1 MLQSILEQVLM
12 KYLHQSMGL
21 VLKKRN
27 VITCNYLIVGGNSFI
42 GINLA
47 LGLLKQGQNVKVF
60 SRHINNFPQNII
72 NEVEF
77 IKGDL
82 ANVED
87 IYKALVNVD
96 IIIYLAATSNVATSI
111 EDVFEDINNSFFL
124 NFMESAKDFLLKNC
138 ISIFRRHGL
147 W

>member
-1 MLQSILEQVLM
+1 MNNRGDQV
-12 KYLHQSMGL
+12 HL
-21 VLKKRN
+21 VAFLG
-27 VITCNYLIVGGNSFI
+27 VISKNLITREDIMRKNNYLIVGGNSFI

-72 NEVEF
+72 SEVEF

-82 ANVED
+82 ANVKD

-111 EDVFEDINNSFFL
+111 EDVFEDINSSFFFL
-124 NFMESAKDFLLKNC
+124 NFMESVKN
-138 ISIFRRHGL
+138 FPVKKL
-147 W
+147 Y

>member
-1 MLQSILEQVLM
+1 
-12 KYLHQSMGL
+12 MG
-21 VLKKRN
+21 KN
-27 VITCNYLIVGGNSFI
+27 NYLIVGGNSFI

-60 SRHINNFPQNII
+60 SRHINNFPQNLIC
-72 NEVEF
+72 EVEF

-111 EDVFEDINNSFFL
+111 EDVLEIGTVAFFFL
-124 NFMESAKDFLLKNC
+124 ISWKLLKIFLLKK
-138 ISIFRRHGL
+138 L
-147 W
+147 Y

>member
-1 MLQSILEQVLM
+1 
-12 KYLHQSMGL
+12 
-21 VLKKRN
+21 
-27 VITCNYLIVGGNSFI
+27 IVGGNSFI

-47 LGLLKQGQNVKVF
+47 LGLLKKGQNVKVF

-72 NEVEF
+72 SEVEF

-96 IIIYLAATSNVATSI
+96 IIIYLAATSNVTTSI
-111 EDVFEDINNSFFL
+111 EDVFGDINSSLFFL
-124 NFMESAKDFLLKNC
+124 NFMESAKNFPIKKIVLA
-138 ISIFRRHGL
+138 SSG
-147 W
+147 

>member
-1 MLQSILEQVLM
+1 MR
-12 KYLHQSMGL
+12 K
-21 VLKKRN
+21 N
-27 VITCNYLIVGGNSFI
+27 NYLIVGGNSFI

-47 LGLLKQGQNVKVF
+47 LGLLKQDQNVKVF

-72 NEVEF
+72 SDVEF

-87 IYKALVNVD
+87 IYKALVDVD

-111 EDVFEDINNSFFL
+111 EDIFGDMNSSFFFL
-124 NFMESAKDFLLKNC
+124 NFMESVKNFP
-138 ISIFRRHGL
+138 IRRIVLASSGGCL
-147 W
+147 VQNK

>member
-1 MLQSILEQVLM
+1 MNNRGDQV
-12 KYLHQSMGL
+12 HL
-21 VLKKRN
+21 VAFLG
-27 VITCNYLIVGGNSFI
+27 VISKNLITREDIMRRKNNYLIVGGNSFI

-72 NEVEF
+72 SDVEF

-96 IIIYLAATSNVATSI
+96 VIIYLAATFNVATSI
-111 EDVFEDINNSFFL
+111 EDVFGDINSSFFFL
-124 NFMESAKDFLLKNC
+124 TSWKVLKIFLLKK
-138 ISIFRRHGL
+138 L
-147 W
+147 Y

>member
-1 MLQSILEQVLM
+1 MISKNL
-12 KYLHQSMGL
+12 
-21 VLKKRN
+21 
-27 VITCNYLIVGGNSFI
+27 ITREGIMRKNNYLIVGGNSFI

-72 NEVEF
+72 SEVEF

-96 IIIYLAATSNVATSI
+96 MIIYLAATSNVATSI
-111 EDVFEDINNSFFL
+111 EDVFGDMNSSFFFL
-124 NFMESAKDFLLKNC
+124 ISWKVLKIFLLKK
-138 ISIFRRHGL
+138 L
-147 W
+147 Y

>member
-1 MLQSILEQVLM
+1 
-12 KYLHQSMGL
+12 MG
-21 VLKKRN
+21 KN
-27 VITCNYLIVGGNSFI
+27 NYLIVGGNSFI

-111 EDVFEDINNSFFL
+111 EDVFEDINNSFFFL
-124 NFMESAKDFLLKNC
+124 NFMESAKDFPIKKLY
-138 ISIFRRHGL
+138 
-147 W
+147 

>member
-1 MLQSILEQVLM
+1 MNNRGDQVRLFVF
-12 KYLHQSMGL
+12 LG
-21 VLKKRN
+21 
-27 VITCNYLIVGGNSFI
+27 VISKNLITREDIMRKNNYLIVGGNSFI

-72 NEVEF
+72 SEVEF

-82 ANVED
+82 ANVKD
-87 IYKALVNVD
+87 IYKALVSVD

-111 EDVFEDINNSFFL
+111 DDVFGDINSSFFFL
-124 NFMESAKDFLLKNC
+124 TSWKVLKIFLLKK
-138 ISIFRRHGL
+138 L
-147 W
+147 Y

>member
-1 MLQSILEQVLM
+1 
-12 KYLHQSMGL
+12 MG
-21 VLKKRN
+21 KN
-27 VITCNYLIVGGNSFI
+27 NYLIVGGNSFI

-60 SRHINNFPQNII
+60 SRHINNFPQNLISD
-72 NEVEF
+72 VEF

-96 IIIYLAATSNVATSI
+96 IIIYLAATSNVTTSI
-111 EDVFEDINNSFFL
+111 EDVFGDRNSSFFFL
-124 NFMESAKDFLLKNC
+124 NFLETR
-138 ISIFRRHGL
+138 SIFCFDSHGL
-147 W
+147 